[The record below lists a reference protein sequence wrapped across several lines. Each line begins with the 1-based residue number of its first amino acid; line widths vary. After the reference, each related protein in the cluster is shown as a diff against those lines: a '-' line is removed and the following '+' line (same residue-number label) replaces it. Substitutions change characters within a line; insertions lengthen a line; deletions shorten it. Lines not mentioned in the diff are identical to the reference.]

1 MAIGDIVSLR
11 VVGRYQSQNIVNT
24 FHYRISLQGANEKE
38 VLEQLV
44 DTWDDDVQPAWS
56 SNHID
61 SYNLVG
67 LKAFNHTGVAKVPAF
82 RVINVAGSVVGD
94 KVPSPVCRTITL
106 YTESPNYRRR
116 GRAMLSGCEAGMFME
131 ADGSVTNAQI
141 IILQTL
147 GDLLYAPLEG
157 AADTF
162 QLCLPSGDAG
172 PLQDIIAALP
182 RVTPSLISSRRVNQF
197 LVG

>member
-1 MAIGDIVSLR
+1 MAMGDIVSLR

-24 FHYRISLQGANEKE
+24 LHYRVSLQGADEE
-38 VLEQLV
+38 SVLEQLV
-44 DTWDDDVQPAWS
+44 DTWDDDVQPAWC

-61 SYNLVG
+61 TYTLIG
-67 LKAFNHTGVAKVPAF
+67 LKAFNHTGAAKVPAF
-82 RVINVAGSVVGD
+82 RVLGVPGGVTGD

-106 YTESPNYRRR
+106 YTQSANYRRR
-116 GRAMLSGCEAGMFME
+116 GRVMLSGSEAAMFM
-131 ADGSVTNAQI
+131 ATDGAVTNAQI
-141 IILQTL
+141 VILQTMAT
-147 GDLLYAPLEG
+147 LLFAPLAG

-162 QLCLPSGDAG
+162 QLCLPAG
-172 PLQDIIAALP
+172 AAGGSEDIVAALP